1 MCVWMCVCVKE
12 GDLSTKTETKTASL
26 PAQSSR
32 RVSFVFVYLFLIILR
47 YIIRLSSTVSDF
59 ILFRFVFFYSA
70 RILKVI
76 YISVLGFASR
86 ALNVCVFLCVVLL
99 VLLCI

>member
-1 MCVWMCVCVKE
+1 MCVCVEE
-12 GDLSTKTETKTASL
+12 GDLATKTETKTASL
-26 PAQSSR
+26 PAHSSR
-32 RVSFVFVYLFLIILR
+32 RVSFVFVYIILR

-59 ILFRFVFFYSA
+59 ILFWFVFYSA

-86 ALNVCVFLCVVLL
+86 ALNVCVCFCVLFYLFCFAFSSFL
-99 VLLCI
+99 